1 MSGFLRP
8 EAARTLTRWREVLVA
23 LAVIA
28 LGAWIAFR
36 PGPIVQGF
44 GYVLIAAGAFG
55 LIPAFRRARFQA
67 DGQGPGVV
75 RIDEGRILFMGPLSG
90 GTVAIR
96 ELTSLSLR
104 RDGDGQAVWVLV
116 EPGTLLTIPV
126 NAQGAEALF
135 DAFAA
140 LPGLSAQ
147 RLLAVLSRDTAGT
160 QRVWVRQ
167 PETALSAR

>member
-8 EAARTLTRWREVLVA
+8 EVARLLTRWREVLIV

-28 LGAWIAFR
+28 LGGWIALR

-44 GYVLIAAGAFG
+44 GYVLMAAGALG
-55 LIPAFRRARFQA
+55 LIPTLRRARFQA
-67 DGQGPGVV
+67 DGQGAGVV
-75 RIDEGRILFMGPLSG
+75 RIDEGRVLYMGPVTG

-104 RDGDGQAVWVLV
+104 RAEGEGAVWVLV
-116 EPGTLLTIPV
+116 EPGALLTIPV

-135 DAFAA
+135 DAFTA
-140 LPGLSAQ
+140 LPGLNAQ
-147 RLLAVLSRDTAGT
+147 HLLAALARENVGT
-160 QRVWVRQ
+160 ERVWVKAR
-167 PETALSAR
+167 ETALPRG